1 MKEKRKKKVKDPP
14 LLEDKRAKAA
24 GVPGSLHSLQVSF
37 LTQKSRSEFCLPT
50 GLVQCER
57 SHQPRPPWCVTKCD
71 PGSGVLGSD
80 ESDPSKQPHL
90 QAPCQQLRHT
100 QLHTLYLSLSFL
112 PLALSPVPCPSTAR
126 IGMPS
131 RMPNLHHRNGPDTRS
146 KRIWRSRTCLTGNVD
161 YNECAHPTS

>member
-1 MKEKRKKKVKDPP
+1 MKESAKRRSRTHLYQRTNAQK
-14 LLEDKRAKAA
+14 LLEFLVPSTLYKSLSSHRRV
-24 GVPGSLHSLQVSF
+24 GVSSACPLDY
-37 LTQKSRSEFCLPT
+37 
-50 GLVQCER
+50 VQCER

-90 QAPCQQLRHT
+90 QAPCQQSLHT

-126 IGMPS
+126 IGMPIQDAKPTPPQRTRYQIKKNMEIS
-131 RMPNLHHRNGPDTRS
+131 NMPDW
-146 KRIWRSRTCLTGNVD
+146 KC
-161 YNECAHPTS
+161 

>member
-1 MKEKRKKKVKDPP
+1 MKEKRKKKVTDPP
-14 LLEDKRAKAA
+14 LSEDKHAKLLEFLVPSTLYKSLSSHRRV
-24 GVPGSLHSLQVSF
+24 GVSSACPLDY
-37 LTQKSRSEFCLPT
+37 
-50 GLVQCER
+50 VQCER

>member
-37 LTQKSRSEFCLPT
+37 LTQKSRSVSSACPLDY
-50 GLVQCER
+50 VQCER

-90 QAPCQQLRHT
+90 QAPCQQSRHT
-100 QLHTLYLSLSFL
+100 QLHTLYLCISLL
-112 PLALSPVPCPSTAR
+112 P
-126 IGMPS
+126 PS
-131 RMPNLHHRNGPDTRS
+131 RSLPCSMPFNSPHRHAIQDAKPTPPQRTRYQIKKNMEISNMPDW
-146 KRIWRSRTCLTGNVD
+146 KC
-161 YNECAHPTS
+161 